1 MSKFS
6 EETAID
12 PKKYR
17 FVPRIVADPRNKQKI
32 YKSLTLRP
40 ETHKRIHKLSCKL
53 GISFCDA
60 LEKLIDTEE
69 ARAMAP
75 LEVSTWIDTV
85 KSKELG
91 YAGYD
96 LFGSNRRKKRHNG
109 NTKGISGKVQGD
121 NT

>member
-17 FVPRIVADPRNKQKI
+17 FVPRLVADPQNKQKI
-32 YKSLTLRP
+32 YKGLSFKP
-40 ETHKRIHKLSCKL
+40 EVHKRIYKLSCKL

-60 LEKLIDTEE
+60 LEKLIDTDE

-75 LEVSTWIDTV
+75 LEVSTWVDTV

-96 LFGSNRRKKRHNG
+96 LFGSNRRKRHKHG
-109 NTKGISGKVQGD
+109 NTKGISSEVQG
-121 NT
+121 